1 MDLSPAGM
9 PQITDDH
16 VIADGPRVRAL
27 VIHRLEMVWKA
38 CAPHL
43 DAEGMAERGER
54 PDPRMVQIAFNTCR
68 ELTDQYRLKKPSVP
82 TDDESVEGAD
92 EARTRALVTA
102 ALDELEAAREG
113 R

>member
-9 PQITDDH
+9 PQITDDD
-16 VIADGPRVRAL
+16 VTASGPRVRAL
-27 VIHRLEMVWKA
+27 VIHRYELLWMA

-43 DAEGMAERGER
+43 DAAGMAERGER
-54 PDPRMVQIAFNTCR
+54 PDPRMVQIGFTVTR
-68 ELTDQYRLKKPSVP
+68 ELAKQYRLEKTSVP
-82 TDDESVEGAD
+82 IDDDSLEGAD
-92 EARTRALVTA
+92 EARTRAMVTA

>member
-16 VIADGPRVRAL
+16 IVADGPRVRAL
-27 VIHRLEMVWKA
+27 VIHRYELLWQA

-43 DAEGMAERGER
+43 DAAGMAERGER
-54 PDPRMVQIAFNTCR
+54 PDPRMVQIGFTVTR
-68 ELTDQYRLKKPSVP
+68 ELARQYRLDKASVP
-82 TDDESVEGAD
+82 IDEDSVEGAD
-92 EARTRALVTA
+92 EARTRAMVTA
-102 ALDELEAAREG
+102 ALDELEAAREE

>member
-27 VIHRLEMVWKA
+27 LVHRYEMLWRA

-54 PDPRMVQIAFNTCR
+54 PDPRMVQIALAVNK
-68 ELTDQYRLKKPSVP
+68 ELGRAYRLEKPSVP
-82 TDDESVEGAD
+82 TEEESVEGAD